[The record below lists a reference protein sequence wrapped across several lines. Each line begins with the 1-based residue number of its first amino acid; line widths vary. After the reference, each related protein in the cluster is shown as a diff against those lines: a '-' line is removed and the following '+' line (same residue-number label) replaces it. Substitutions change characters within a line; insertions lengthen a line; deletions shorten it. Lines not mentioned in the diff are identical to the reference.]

1 MNNKR
6 KNLQSRELQVDARKG
21 FRPILQHHYSI
32 VKAGNKIVGK
42 VVDDEFVKKV
52 HSLKHFLHTPP
63 AIAFDVDS
71 LNQTRNLDA
80 TRVKI
85 FDLDTGIV
93 YRVTIG
99 VILKKG
105 FLFNRGYG
113 DQIGLALKVWTFD
126 KATKTSQLSLWG
138 HQ

>member
-1 MNNKR
+1 M
-6 KNLQSRELQVDARKG
+6 
-21 FRPILQHHYSI
+21 
-32 VKAGNKIVGK
+32 
-42 VVDDEFVKKV
+42 
-52 HSLKHFLHTPP
+52 KHFLNTQP